1 MKNKKVLSVYLD
13 DDSQKQLKFLEY
25 QTGIPQAAHIR
36 NSLNAY
42 YAMIRKYGAGY
53 ILDVASMDQ
62 ETYIKYYGRTMN
74 TPDVELIIKPET
86 NLTDKKQ
93 QSRKKR
99 LSEP

>member
-13 DDSQKQLKFLEY
+13 DDAQKQLKFLEY

-74 TPDVELIIKPET
+74 TPDVQLIIKA
-86 NLTDKKQ
+86 DKDGAAPKQ
-93 QSRKKR
+93 AVQRKI
-99 LSEP
+99 SSPD